1 LASAG
6 QRLAAS
12 RSLKR
17 EVIMRTTI
25 MAGVLMGAAALWWA
39 RSLEGQVQPVPG
51 PGSGIVTVQGQV
63 DIGRLPTVDARQA
76 GSWRV
81 TLDQAADVR
90 VTNAPTVAMAPLPFF
105 KVGSRYEV
113 TWAAGERETIAI
125 AQLGTGGWIRTTVEG
140 RQRWINLSGARAIEE
155 LP

>member
-1 LASAG
+1 
-6 QRLAAS
+6 
-12 RSLKR
+12 
-17 EVIMRTTI
+17 MRTKLTI
-25 MAGVLMGAAALWWA
+25 GVLIIGAAFWWM

-63 DIGRLPTVDARQA
+63 DIGRLPTVDVRQ
-76 GSWRV
+76 GGDWKV
-81 TLDQAADVR
+81 TLAQAADVR

-140 RQRWINLSGARAIEE
+140 RQRWVNLSRARAIEE